1 MLELR
6 ASLNNVVK
14 GFSAKLDIG
23 TVADWGNVNRNKVTE
38 WIVVGGPIIGF
49 HYESYRSDMSLIVGN
64 KCRPKYFGAR
74 TLSVRLGKERKLK
87 CYWQN
92 SYSEYFSTCLSK
104 GLA

>member
-49 HYESYRSDMSLIVGN
+49 QYESYRSDMSLIVGN
-64 KCRPKYFGAR
+64 KCRPKYLGAR
-74 TLSVRLGKERKLK
+74 KLSLKLGEKREITF
-87 CYWQN
+87 YWQK
-92 SYSEYFSTCLSK
+92 SYIEYFSTCLT
-104 GLA
+104 